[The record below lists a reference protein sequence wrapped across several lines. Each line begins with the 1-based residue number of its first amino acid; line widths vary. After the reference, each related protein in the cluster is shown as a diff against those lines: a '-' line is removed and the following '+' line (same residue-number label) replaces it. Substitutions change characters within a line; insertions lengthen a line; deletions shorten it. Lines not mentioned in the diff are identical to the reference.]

1 MVYFGSVCFAS
12 IFDNT
17 TIILLINMLSI
28 QTDTNQ
34 YKKKMRRIF
43 FLCLF
48 FLMLPLT
55 LFSQM
60 LHDGDY
66 IVITARVN
74 GTAYH
79 QGSSGDVH
87 ATNELDFDCLL
98 RVGVS
103 GTNYTLQNMY
113 SDELPCGLHCIVRCG
128 VCCPRAA
135 TTQKL

>member
-1 MVYFGSVCFAS
+1 
-12 IFDNT
+12 
-17 TIILLINMLSI
+17 
-28 QTDTNQ
+28 
-34 YKKKMRRIF
+34 MRRIF
-43 FLCLF
+43 FF
-48 FLMLPLT
+48 ASFLMLPLT

-128 VCCPRAA
+128 ACCPRAA